1 MPPRAGAHTIQLYKT
16 PEIGWYLDLT
26 GYPTMEFFL
35 NKTGR
40 PILFACE
47 WPFNTIF
54 IFKKVVCKV
63 YLWRERHLSSKNR
76 AALNIVVENYTFL
89 SHNRGNYLHK
99 SEETVP
105 QSRRLQIQKEYNHN
119 GNTKPHQKQGGT
131 FFFFFFF
138 NIWLSNILALSA
150 PNKGY
155 SRNASCALNL
165 I

>member
-1 MPPRAGAHTIQLYKT
+1 MSPRAGVHTIQLYKT

-89 SHNRGNYLHK
+89 SHNRGNDLHK
-99 SEETVP
+99 SEETVRHSHDAYRHRKSTTTMETQNP
-105 QSRRLQIQKEYNHN
+105 TKNREGLFILNH
-119 GNTKPHQKQGGT
+119 
-131 FFFFFFF
+131 
-138 NIWLSNILALSA
+138 SA
-150 PNKGY
+150 FKYFGFE
-155 SRNASCALNL
+155 RTW
-165 I
+165 